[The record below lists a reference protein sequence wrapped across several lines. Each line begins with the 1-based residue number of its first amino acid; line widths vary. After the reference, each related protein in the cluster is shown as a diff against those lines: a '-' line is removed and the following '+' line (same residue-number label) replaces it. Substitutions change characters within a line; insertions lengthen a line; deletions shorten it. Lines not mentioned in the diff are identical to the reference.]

1 MSAVPCADVAI
12 VGAGPAGAWAAVKL
26 ARAGARVTLFDHSHP
41 REKPCGGGL
50 TGRAV
55 ELVVRELGALP
66 VPMVTAH
73 EARFERAMRSAA
85 TPAHERDGD
94 AIALRLVDCG
104 ASPDSSL
111 VITSR
116 AVFDRALLDTAIA
129 RGAGLIAERV
139 VDVASSGNGVTIRT
153 QTGTY
158 RADMLL
164 GADGANSLV
173 RRRLATPF
181 ARAQLSVGTGYFV
194 RGTSSRDVVIRWVS
208 DPPGYLWSFP
218 RADHLAVGVCAQG
231 DSLTG
236 VDRLQR
242 AAAEWITAAQLADPA
257 SRCDRYSW
265 PIPSLR
271 ARDFGDLAVGGD
283 RWMLV
288 GDAAGLV
295 DPLTREGIFYALL
308 SGEMAALS
316 IARSPNDP
324 VRSYRAQLH
333 DTLVP
338 ELRRAASLKA
348 GFFRANFS
356 RLMVHALAESAA
368 IRAVM
373 VDLVG
378 GRQPYIGLR
387 RRLLGTRELGWALTA
402 LGQGLGSRLR
412 QARFGWTQP
421 T

>member
-1 MSAVPCADVAI
+1 MHAGAGADVAV

-26 ARAGARVTLFDHSHP
+26 ARAGARVTIFDPSHP

-55 ELVVRELGALP
+55 ALIARELGTLP
-66 VPMVTAH
+66 VPLVTAR
-73 EARFERAMRSAA
+73 EARFERAMCSAA

-94 AIALRLVDCG
+94 AVSVRLVDRG
-104 ASPDSSL
+104 AGPDSSL

-116 AVFDRALLDTAIA
+116 AALDRALLDSAID
-129 RGAGLIAERV
+129 RGAALVAERV
-139 VDVASSGNGVTIRT
+139 VDVASSKDGVTIRT
-153 QTGTY
+153 QAGTY
-158 RADMLL
+158 RAGMLL

-173 RRRLATPF
+173 RRRFAGPF
-181 ARAQLSVGTGYFV
+181 SRCQLSVGTGYFV
-194 RGTSSRDVVIRWVS
+194 RGASSRDVVIRWVS

-218 RADHLAVGVCAQG
+218 RADHLAVGICAQG
-231 DSLTG
+231 DTVTG
-236 VDRLQR
+236 VDHLQR
-242 AAAEWITAAQLADPA
+242 EAASWIRAANLAEPS

-271 ARDFGDLAVGGD
+271 ESDFERLPLAGD
-283 RWMLV
+283 RWMLL

-308 SGEMAALS
+308 SGEMAAQS
-316 IARSPNDP
+316 MTGEARDAAE
-324 VRSYRAQLH
+324 SYRAQLT

-338 ELRRAASLKA
+338 ELRRAAALKG
-348 GFFRANFS
+348 GFFGAGFS
-356 RLMVHALAESAA
+356 RLVVRALAESAA
-368 IRAVM
+368 IRTVM

-387 RRLLGTRELGWALTA
+387 RRLLGTRQFRLALKALREGWGA
-402 LGQGLGSRLR
+402 
-412 QARFGWTQP
+412 
-421 T
+421 

>member
-1 MSAVPCADVAI
+1 VAI
-12 VGAGPAGAWAAVKL
+12 VGAGPAGAWAALKL
-26 ARAGARVTLFDHSHP
+26 ARSGARVTLFDPSHP

-55 ELVVRELGALP
+55 ELIVRELGALP
-66 VPMVTAH
+66 VPMVTAR
-73 EARFERAMRSAA
+73 EARFECAMPSAA
-85 TPAHERDGD
+85 APAHEQDGD
-94 AIALRLVDCG
+94 AVSLPLVDRG
-104 ASPDSSL
+104 LGPDSSL

-116 AVFDRALLDTAIA
+116 AAFDRALLDSAVE
-129 RGAGLIAERV
+129 RGAALVPERV
-139 VDVASSGNGVTIRT
+139 VEVASGPHDVTVRT
-153 QTGTY
+153 QGGTH
-158 RADMLL
+158 RAGMLL

-173 RRRLATPF
+173 RRQF
-181 ARAQLSVGTGYFV
+181 ARALTRAQLSVGTGYFV
-194 RGTSSRDVVIRWVS
+194 RGTSSREVVIRWAS

-218 RADHLAVGVCAQG
+218 RADHLAVGICAQG
-231 DSLTG
+231 DTVAS

-242 AAAEWITAAQLADPA
+242 ETAGWIAAANLAGPS

-271 ARDFGDLAVGGD
+271 VADFEQLPLTGD
-283 RWMLV
+283 RWMLL

-308 SGEMAALS
+308 SGEIAAQS
-316 IARSPNDP
+316 ITRDARDP
-324 VRSYRAQLH
+324 ARAYRTQLT

-338 ELRRAASLKA
+338 ELRRAAALKE
-348 GFFRANFS
+348 GFFGAGFS
-356 RLMVHALAESAA
+356 RLIVRGLAESAA

-378 GRQPYIGLR
+378 GRQSYIGLR
-387 RRLLGTRELGWALTA
+387 RRLLGTRQFGLALKVMWQGW
-402 LGQGLGSRLR
+402 GM
-412 QARFGWTQP
+412 WPP